1 MRKKI
6 NAIDIAVV
14 LLVIIAIVGFA
25 VRFKSSATDS
35 VTSDIKFRYVMK
47 IDNVRSF
54 TVDALEKKGVVT
66 DEDSVI
72 NVGEIV
78 DIIVEDNTTAA
89 TLTDGSVVSAHI
101 PERYTCYVKIEAM
114 GRESEGKYI
123 LDDTTEL
130 AVGRT
135 TDLISKFVHTSG
147 TIESIEIID

>member
-14 LLVIIAIVGFA
+14 LLVIITIVGFA

-101 PERYTCYVKIEAM
+101 PERYTCYVTIEAM

>member
-101 PERYTCYVKIEAM
+101 PERYTCYVTIEAM

>member
-89 TLTDGSVVSAHI
+89 PLTDGSVVSAHI
-101 PERYTCYVKIEAM
+101 PERYTCYVTIEAM

>member
-78 DIIVEDNTTAA
+78 DIVVEDNTTTA

-101 PERYTCYVKIEAM
+101 PERYTCYVTIEAM

>member
-14 LLVIIAIVGFA
+14 LLVIITIVGFA

-78 DIIVEDNTTAA
+78 DIIVEDKTTAA

-101 PERYTCYVKIEAM
+101 PERYTCYVTIEAM

>member
-1 MRKKI
+1 MRKKL

-14 LLVIIAIVGFA
+14 LLVIVAIVGFA

-35 VTSDIKFRYVMK
+35 VTSDIKFRYTMK
-47 IDNVRSF
+47 IDGIRSF
-54 TVDALEKKGVVT
+54 TVDALEKKGIVT

-72 NVGEIV
+72 NVGEITDV
-78 DIIVEDNTTAA
+78 VVEDSTKAA
-89 TLTDGSVVSAHI
+89 VLTDGSMVSAPV
-101 PERYTCYVKIEAM
+101 PERYTCYVTIEAM

-135 TDLISKFVHTSG
+135 TDLVSKFVHTSG
-147 TIESIEIID
+147 TIESIEIIN

>member
-6 NAIDIAVV
+6 NVIDFAVI
-14 LLVIIAIVGFA
+14 LVVIVAIVGFA
-25 VRFKSSATDS
+25 VRFRCSATDY

-47 IDNVRSF
+47 IEGVRNF

-66 DEDSVI
+66 DKKSMI

-78 DIIVEDNTTAA
+78 DVIVEGNTNIA
-89 TLTDGSVVSAHI
+89 TLTDGSVVSAPV
-101 PERYTCYVKIEAM
+101 PERYTCYVTIEAI
-114 GRESEGKYI
+114 GRESDGKYI

-135 TDLISKFVHTSG
+135 TELISKFVHTSG